1 MRRANIWMIHGP
13 TASGKTKLAIEW
25 AKSLRCEI
33 LNCDARQIYKELK
46 IGVARPSNQ
55 ELQKINHIGIASH
68 SIHDPVSAVSYSKWA
83 IPLIRT
89 SLIKN
94 GNIVIVGGS
103 GLYAKAIL
111 YELDVLPNENM
122 ELREKLQKQ
131 WDEEPNQLVEYL
143 KEMDPEYANECDIKN
158 SRRVI
163 RAIEVIKTS
172 GKKFSDLRTQKFL
185 ISNFDANIYEYAI
198 CPDFQELETRI
209 LLRTKNMFDS
219 GLQRE
224 AMELEK
230 YRELRA
236 LQTVGYKEFY
246 TNPKASRKELIL
258 LIALR
263 TRQYAKKQI
272 TWLKKDKN
280 IIKMSPKNIAKLEL
294 SNFNLSKSK

>member
-1 MRRANIWMIHGP
+1 MIHGP

>member
-294 SNFNLSKSK
+294 SNFNLSQSK

>member
-1 MRRANIWMIHGP
+1 MIHGP

-294 SNFNLSKSK
+294 SNFNLSQSK